1 MTRTPFT
8 TARLRRTAAVG
19 AIAGAALLSASPV
32 SAGPIQFPPP
42 SYDIDFSCDEEGAF
56 LLVEVIDEDTY
67 RYDVYIDEELVID
80 FESDPDGTPW
90 EFGPYADGSDLFVE
104 IYWYTSPE
112 SETAALLADGMQLL
126 DCTPDDTGVPA
137 SEAVITGIPQDDQ
150 EGSGPTLPS
159 TGGSNSTLVV
169 TGLALLAAGGA
180 LLATRR
186 RTRSA

>member
-67 RYDVYIDEELVID
+67 RYDVYVDEELVID

-90 EFGPYADGSDLFVE
+90 EFGPYPDGSDLFVE

-126 DCTPDDTGVPA
+126 DCTPDDSVPV
-137 SEAVITGIPQDDQ
+137 SEAPEE

-186 RTRSA
+186 RPRSA